1 MYVDTYV
8 QIQMLHTG
16 AYVDTDTD
24 IDTDEDANTGA
35 DTEAGTDADTG
46 ANVGAGVDKDR
57 FFAVFSHA
65 FSSAAGVPCGSLRCL
80 PELCN
85 SEFGNRE
92 RAMLTAP
99 LQLLTS
105 SASKPHHGSACSGLA
120 AILLE
125 ISIDLDFLPCCCALN
140 DKKKT
145 EGKFKRMP

>member
-1 MYVDTYV
+1 
-8 QIQMLHTG
+8 MLHTG

-57 FFAVFSHA
+57 FFAVFSRA

-85 SEFGNRE
+85 LEFGNRE
-92 RAMLTAP
+92 RATSKKLEGTWK
-99 LQLLTS
+99 LQKIIMISREKRTYKKFGRTFLVSAATIMTMRTMKTTPIDDYDDGGVTCLLR
-105 SASKPHHGSACSGLA
+105 PRLV
-120 AILLE
+120 L
-125 ISIDLDFLPCCCALN
+125 
-140 DKKKT
+140 
-145 EGKFKRMP
+145 

>member
-57 FFAVFSHA
+57 FFAVFSRA

-80 PELCN
+80 P
-85 SEFGNRE
+85 
-92 RAMLTAP
+92 
-99 LQLLTS
+99 
-105 SASKPHHGSACSGLA
+105 
-120 AILLE
+120 
-125 ISIDLDFLPCCCALN
+125 
-140 DKKKT
+140 
-145 EGKFKRMP
+145 